1 MDSTTMARVS
11 SVTNDEVPFFAL
23 PSLVRDEILSHLLP
37 PSGSLW
43 LVRPAA
49 FSGGWNHA
57 AVALAEQHFEY
68 YNAFWRR
75 RQIE

>member
-1 MDSTTMARVS
+1 METTTSSLMRPAAKDSTPLL
-11 SVTNDEVPFFAL
+11 NL

-43 LVRPAA
+43 LVRPSA
-49 FSGGWNHA
+49 FTGGWNHA